1 MQTIGITSVDYTVDR
16 ETGEPIIYLFGRDE
30 RKRRVTVNVHGFQP
44 YFYVRV
50 PPEDI
55 ELLDENPVFES
66 IDDNPYYA
74 IRGERVVR
82 VNLKS
87 PYDSKNARLKYIHY
101 EADIPYANRF
111 LIDHQIR
118 TGITV
123 PSYDCIAAEVTPT
136 DVVTPYRTCIIDI
149 ECISEDGTFPRPERD
164 KIICVTCWDSYTHEY
179 EVFYLAHDDE
189 TEMSLRQGWAGDR
202 DDIRIRVYPDETALL
217 QGLVGYLDHYDPDIL
232 TGWNFTGFDM
242 PYTMTRMQTLGM
254 DPMRMGRL
262 TGRFN
267 PKFCNVRGRSS
278 FDLLAAYKKLS
289 GGQRESFRLDAVA
302 GEVLGEHKV
311 HYVGT
316 INDLWMDD
324 PAKLVQYNLKDVELC
339 VGIDAKEHVMEFYQ
353 MLAGYVGCAIEDT
366 LSNSRI
372 VDRYL
377 LRYGHGKYV
386 FPSKPE
392 SAVEGKSFQGATVF
406 QPVSGLYEWV
416 GVFDLKSLYP
426 MIMVTLNASPEMKD
440 EDGTLVAPNGVKF
453 LASPDGLTRSIM
465 MTLLNER
472 DAMKAER
479 KQYTEDD
486 PRYHLLDLR
495 QRVIKEIMN
504 SYYGVSG
511 YAKFRLYDPSFGSA
525 VTSTGRAVIDYVRS
539 IVASMG
545 YTVLYG
551 DTDSCMVKLPV
562 TSEAEALALGKQ
574 IEEMLNSKFTEFA
587 QTTLYAESHTFSIKF
602 EKLYRRFIQTGK
614 KKRYAGTLIWKEGT
628 TFKDKIDVAGFE
640 TKRSDSPKIT
650 REMQKEF
657 LKRLVMGQQEREI
670 KTYLKEI
677 IKKYRQKEY
686 SYDMIGVP
694 SSFSKPLHM
703 YEHPDSQVRGA
714 MYANTHLGANFGA
727 GSKPK
732 RLYIKAVTGKY
743 PRTDVICFEYETDVP
758 PEFVVD
764 YELMLEKTIKNPI
777 MRIAEEIGWSWHDID
792 PHLTTLASFG
802 L

>member
-1 MQTIGITSVDYTVDR
+1 
-16 ETGEPIIYLFGRDE
+16 
-30 RKRRVTVNVHGFQP
+30 
-44 YFYVRV
+44 
-50 PPEDI
+50 
-55 ELLDENPVFES
+55 
-66 IDDNPYYA
+66 
-74 IRGERVVR
+74 
-82 VNLKS
+82 
-87 PYDSKNARLKYIHY
+87 
-101 EADIPYANRF
+101 
-111 LIDHQIR
+111 
-118 TGITV
+118 
-123 PSYDCIAAEVTPT
+123 
-136 DVVTPYRTCIIDI
+136 
-149 ECISEDGTFPRPERD
+149 
-164 KIICVTCWDSYTHEY
+164 
-179 EVFYLAHDDE
+179 
-189 TEMSLRQGWAGDR
+189 
-202 DDIRIRVYPDETALL
+202 
-217 QGLVGYLDHYDPDIL
+217 
-232 TGWNFTGFDM
+232 
-242 PYTMTRMQTLGM
+242 
-254 DPMRMGRL
+254 
-262 TGRFN
+262 
-267 PKFCNVRGRSS
+267 
-278 FDLLAAYKKLS
+278 
-289 GGQRESFRLDAVA
+289 
-302 GEVLGEHKV
+302 
-311 HYVGT
+311 
-316 INDLWMDD
+316 
-324 PAKLVQYNLKDVELC
+324 
-339 VGIDAKEHVMEFYQ
+339 
-353 MLAGYVGCAIEDT
+353 
-366 LSNSRI
+366 
-372 VDRYL
+372 
-377 LRYGHGKYV
+377 
-386 FPSKPE
+386 
-392 SAVEGKSFQGATVF
+392 
-406 QPVSGLYEWV
+406 
-416 GVFDLKSLYP
+416 

-694 SSFSKPLHM
+694 SSFSKSLHM

-732 RLYIKAVTGKY
+732 RLYIKAVTSKY

-792 PHLTTLASFG
+792 PRLTTLASFG

>member
-1 MQTIGITSVDYTVDR
+1 
-16 ETGEPIIYLFGRDE
+16 
-30 RKRRVTVNVHGFQP
+30 
-44 YFYVRV
+44 
-50 PPEDI
+50 
-55 ELLDENPVFES
+55 
-66 IDDNPYYA
+66 
-74 IRGERVVR
+74 
-82 VNLKS
+82 
-87 PYDSKNARLKYIHY
+87 
-101 EADIPYANRF
+101 
-111 LIDHQIR
+111 
-118 TGITV
+118 
-123 PSYDCIAAEVTPT
+123 
-136 DVVTPYRTCIIDI
+136 
-149 ECISEDGTFPRPERD
+149 
-164 KIICVTCWDSYTHEY
+164 
-179 EVFYLAHDDE
+179 
-189 TEMSLRQGWAGDR
+189 
-202 DDIRIRVYPDETALL
+202 
-217 QGLVGYLDHYDPDIL
+217 
-232 TGWNFTGFDM
+232 
-242 PYTMTRMQTLGM
+242 MTRMQTLGM

-339 VGIDAKEHVMEFYQ
+339 VGIDAKEHIMEFYQ

-440 EDGTLVAPNGVKF
+440 DDGTLVAPNGVKF

-551 DTDSCMVKLPV
+551 DTDSCMVRLPV

-587 QTTLYAESHTFSIKF
+587 QTTLYAESPVHPDGQ
-602 EKLYRRFIQTGK
+602 EEAVCRDPDLERGDDVQRQDRCRGVRDEAERFAEDH
-614 KKRYAGTLIWKEGT
+614 AGDAERVLETAGDGT
-628 TFKDKIDVAGFE
+628 TGTGDQNVSERDH
-640 TKRSDSPKIT
+640 
-650 REMQKEF
+650 QK
-657 LKRLVMGQQEREI
+657 VSAERI
-670 KTYLKEI
+670 FV
-677 IKKYRQKEY
+677 RH
-686 SYDMIGVP
+686 D
-694 SSFSKPLHM
+694 
-703 YEHPDSQVRGA
+703 RGA
-714 MYANTHLGANFGA
+714 EQFLETPPYVRAPGLA
-727 GSKPK
+727 GPGCHVCQHPSGREFRGRQQTETVVHQGRNEQVSPHRRDLFRIRDGRAPGIRG
-732 RLYIKAVTGKY
+732 RL
-743 PRTDVICFEYETDVP
+743 RTDAGE
-758 PEFVVD
+758 
-764 YELMLEKTIKNPI
+764 N
-777 MRIAEEIGWSWHDID
+777 H
-792 PHLTTLASFG
+792 
-802 L
+802 

>member
-1 MQTIGITSVDYTVDR
+1 MQTIGMTSVDYTVDR
-16 ETGEPIIYLFGRDE
+16 ETGEPIIYLFGRDD

-50 PPEDI
+50 PPEDV

-66 IDDNPYYA
+66 VEPEPYYA
-74 IRGERVVR
+74 IRGEPVVR

-87 PYDSKNARLKYIHY
+87 PYDSRTARLKYLHY
-101 EADIPYANRF
+101 EADIPYATRF
-111 LIDHQIR
+111 LIDRQIR
-118 TGITV
+118 TGITI
-123 PSYDCIAAEVTPT
+123 PSHDCIAEEVVPT
-136 DVVTPYRTCIIDI
+136 DVDIPYRTCILDI

-164 KIICVTCWDSYTHEY
+164 AIICVTCWDSYTKMY
-179 EVFYLAHDDE
+179 EVFYLAHGDE
-189 TEMSLRQGWAGDR
+189 TEISLRQGWTEGR
-202 DDIRIRVYPDETALL
+202 DDIRIRVYPDEPALL
-217 QGLVGYLDHYDPDIL
+217 QGLVGYIDQYDPDIL

-242 PYTMTRMQTLGM
+242 PYIMTRMMTLGM
-254 DPMRMGRL
+254 DPMRLGRL
-262 TGRFN
+262 GGRFN
-267 PKFCNVRGRSS
+267 PKYCTVRGRAA
-278 FDLLAAYKKLS
+278 FDLLAAYKKLT

-302 GEVLGEHKV
+302 EEVLGEHKL
-311 HYVGT
+311 HYTGT
-316 INDLWMDD
+316 IQDLWRDD
-324 PAKLVQYNLKDVELC
+324 PAKLVHYNLKDVELC

-377 LRYGHGKYV
+377 LRFGHGKYV

-392 SAVEGKSFQGATVF
+392 SAVEGKSFKGATVF

-426 MIMVTLNASPEMKD
+426 MIMVTLNASPEMKAD
-440 EDGTLVAPNGVKF
+440 DGTLMAPNGVKF

-465 MTLLNER
+465 MTLLTER

-479 KQYTEDD
+479 KRYTEDD

-511 YAKFRLYDPSFGSA
+511 YTKFRLYDQSFGSA
-525 VTSTGRAVIDYVRS
+525 VTSTGRAVIDHVKTVVES
-539 IVASMG
+539 LG

-551 DTDSCMVKLPV
+551 DTDSCMVQLPI

-574 IEEMLNSKFTEFA
+574 IEEVLNGTFGEFA
-587 QTTLYAESHTFSIKF
+587 ATALYASTHTFSIKF

-628 TFKDKIDVAGFE
+628 VFKDKIDVAGFE

-650 REMQKEF
+650 REVQQEF
-657 LKRLVMGQQEREI
+657 LKLLVTGQPEREI
-670 KTYLKEI
+670 KSYLRDI
-677 IKKYRQKEY
+677 VRQYRQKAY
-686 SYDMIGVP
+686 SYDVIGVP
-694 SSFSKPLHM
+694 SSFSKPLHQ
-703 YEHPDSQVRGA
+703 YEHPDAQVRGA

-732 RLYIKAVTGKY
+732 RLYIKSVTGTY
-743 PRTDVICFEYETDVP
+743 PRTDVLCFEYATDVP
-758 PEFVVD
+758 SEFVVD
-764 YELMLEKTIKNPI
+764 YELMLEKTLKNPI

-792 PHLTTLASFG
+792 PQLTTLASFG